1 MEELKPF
8 LMENRA
14 KAEFERQ
21 LLSNINGL
29 KKQLQE
35 LLCEVSG
42 SAIYEEGFYRF
53 YHQSFKVFR
62 LQRETEKIVAML
74 ERLLPDRPLN
84 SWFQQIVQD
93 GTGKQFDMSQNENWL
108 TAAKPILEAF
118 FHAKCFL
125 EIATRQS
132 EQVASGPTLEQDTLP
147 TIPNV
152 VTSGWAVLLR
162 LYNIR

>member
-1 MEELKPF
+1 MEELEQF

-14 KAEFERQ
+14 KADFEQQ
-21 LLSNINGL
+21 LLSNIHTL

-35 LLCEVSG
+35 LLREVS
-42 SAIYEEGFYRF
+42 SPAIYEEGFYRF

-62 LQRETEKIVAML
+62 LQRETERIVAML

-84 SWFQQIVQD
+84 SWFQQIIQD
-93 GTGKQFDMSQNENWL
+93 GTGKQFDMRQNDNWL
-108 TAAKPILEAF
+108 TEAKPILEAF

-132 EQVASGPTLEQDTLP
+132 EQVVSGRKLEQDALP

-152 VTSGWAVLLR
+152 VTSGWAALLT